1 MQSFF
6 LDAFKNYYNRGACS
20 SAFETIGIGNPI
32 IAPQNWCFINRC
44 NRRPIAA
51 VSKNTSIGSLIATFY
66 NHCYRLGLLFFFFF
80 NYFNFLKVSYPGTLK
95 ALE

>member
-1 MQSFF
+1 M
-6 LDAFKNYYNRGACS
+6 LLKTTIIEELVAAL
-20 SAFETIGIGNPI
+20 FETIGIGNPI

-51 VSKNTSIGSLIATFY
+51 VSKNASIGSLIAAFY

>member
-51 VSKNTSIGSLIATFY
+51 VSKNTSIGSLIAAFY

-80 NYFNFLKVSYPGTLK
+80 LITLIF
-95 ALE
+95 